1 MPVRI
6 YEIAKLIG
14 VESKVVLAKAK
25 ELDIA
30 ARVAS
35 SSIDKITAEY
45 LIDRLREEYPASPE
59 AETGHP
65 DAAPVDVALT
75 ETSLPEVTPPAEE
88 LVTAEIAQ
96 PPPPTPEVPTSP
108 SSESLTEM
116 AVPPPEAPA
125 PEPAAPAPPKEP
137 AAQPEEALPA
147 TAETV
152 KLPEAPEPP
161 SEETPAAIAAE
172 AGEPPVDQVPARTEE
187 SAQPTSEAIE
197 EAPEAVPEADA
208 GEASETPESV
218 EATEPEEPAKPG
230 IGQLVGRIN
239 LQPWSFTKGRE
250 RDRDHGRKRG
260 DAKGR
265 PEGRGERGGR
275 AAGAGAGAGA
285 AASPPET
292 SGRGTSK
299 LPPLPPPETLTA
311 GEIVIKPP
319 IIIRDLAE
327 KLGRKPHQIIADLME
342 MGVFATVNQSIE
354 PEIAQRICAKRKM
367 RFRLEKRD
375 KGGALVRERPE
386 KPKIKDEEDREE
398 DLKLRPPV
406 ITIMGHVDHGK
417 TTLLDTIRKS
427 NVVASEAGGIT
438 QHIGAYTIHFPHP
451 ERPEDLQQITFI
463 DTPGHA
469 AFSAMR
475 ARGAN
480 VTDIVI
486 LVVAADDGVKPQTIE
501 ALEHA
506 RAAGVPIIVA
516 VNKCDHPAAN
526 PMRARQQLQERG
538 LSPDEWGGDTIF
550 VDLSALTREGVD
562 KLLEMI
568 LLQAELLELRA
579 NPSRRARG
587 NVVESGIEPG
597 GPTATVLVRKG
608 TLHTGD
614 VMVCG
619 PHYGRVRALIN
630 EDGRR
635 LKEAGPSFA
644 VKVLG
649 LNGVPE
655 AGAEFEVAENERTA
669 RQVCEERAAA
679 IRKAQL
685 DRPKGNTPKDL
696 NEIIDKLTSDTN
708 KVLKV
713 QVKADT
719 QGSVEA
725 IVNSLEQIQSEKVG
739 IEVIAQGVGNI
750 TEKDVE
756 LAAASSALILG
767 FHAKID
773 HAAAEAAKRRS
784 VEIRLYAIIYEL
796 VDEVRLA
803 MAGLLDP
810 LLKEVT
816 IGTAEVRKIFELSKG
831 GNVAG
836 CAVTQGRITRGKA
849 RVFRRKNLLYQGLVS
864 TLRRF
869 QDEVNEVR
877 TGMECGIRL
886 DGFDEFQEGDL
897 IECFTIEKEAQ
908 QL

>member
-6 YEIAKLIG
+6 YEIAKLVG

-25 ELDIA
+25 DLEIA
-30 ARVAS
+30 AKVAS

-45 LIDRLREEYPASPE
+45 LIEQLRKDHPAPAEPAPGETAEYADELQHATAVETEPTDEIAPA
-59 AETGHP
+59 TD
-65 DAAPVDVALT
+65 DA
-75 ETSLPEVTPPAEE
+75 PPAADESE
-88 LVTAEIAQ
+88 PAPE
-96 PPPPTPEVPTSP
+96 PPVIEP
-108 SSESLTEM
+108 
-116 AVPPPEAPA
+116 APA
-125 PEPAAPAPPKEP
+125 PEDSPIAAA
-137 AAQPEEALPA
+137 A
-147 TAETV
+147 TAEAPATEAAIEPV
-152 KLPEAPEPP
+152 QPTGAPPPDAENMPAPEIIPEP
-161 SEETPAAIAAE
+161 HAEPTAAE
-172 AGEPPVDQVPARTEE
+172 APVEPPPPQAEPASPDASPVSPPEVTDGTQQAESPAAAAPPAAAPTE
-187 SAQPTSEAIE
+187 SPAE
-197 EAPEAVPEADA
+197 E
-208 GEASETPESV
+208 
-218 EATEPEEPAKPG
+218 EPAKPDEPAKPG

-250 RDRDHGRKRG
+250 REREHGRKRG
-260 DAKGR
+260 EAKGR
-265 PEGRGERGGR
+265 GEGRADRGARQAPGGGTPVESPARGG
-275 AAGAGAGAGA
+275 
-285 AASPPET
+285 
-292 SGRGTSK
+292 SK
-299 LPPLPPPETLTA
+299 LPPLPPPESLTA

-375 KGGALVRERPE
+375 KGGALVREQPKKPELVDEDDRP
-386 KPKIKDEEDREE
+386 E
-398 DLKLRPPV
+398 DLKPRPPV

-427 NVVASEAGGIT
+427 NVVAGEAGGIT

-451 ERPEDLQQITFI
+451 ERPDDLQQITFI

-486 LVVAADDGVKPQTIE
+486 LVVAADDGVKPQTLE
-501 ALEHA
+501 ALDHA

-538 LSPDEWGGDTIF
+538 LAPDEWGGDTIF

-562 KLLEMI
+562 RLLEMI
-568 LLQAELLELRA
+568 LLQAEILELRA
-579 NPSRRARG
+579 NPDRRARG

-608 TLHTGD
+608 TLHPGD
-614 VMVCG
+614 VIVCG

-635 LKEAGPSFA
+635 LKEAGPSYA

-655 AGAEFEVAENERTA
+655 AGAEFEVAENERMA
-669 RQVCEERAAA
+669 RQVCEERAAE

-685 DRPKGNTPKDL
+685 ERPKAATPTNL
-696 NEIIDKLTSDTN
+696 GEIINMLRSDAG

-725 IVNSLEQIQSEKVG
+725 IVSSLEQIHSEKVSL
-739 IEVIAQGVGNI
+739 EVIAHGVGNI

-756 LAAASSALILG
+756 LAAASSSIILG

-773 HAAAEAAKRRS
+773 HAAAEAAKRRG

-849 RVFRRKNLLYQGLVS
+849 RVIRRKNLLYQGLVS

-886 DGFDEFQEGDL
+886 DGFDEFQEGDI
-897 IECFTIEKEAQ
+897 IECVTIEKEAQ

>member
-6 YEIAKLIG
+6 YEIAKLVG

-25 ELDIA
+25 DLEIA
-30 ARVAS
+30 AKVAS

-45 LIDRLREEYPASPE
+45 LIEQLRKDHPAPAEPAPGETAEYADELQHATAVETEPTDEIAPA
-59 AETGHP
+59 TD
-65 DAAPVDVALT
+65 DA
-75 ETSLPEVTPPAEE
+75 PPAADESE
-88 LVTAEIAQ
+88 PAPE
-96 PPPPTPEVPTSP
+96 PPVIEP
-108 SSESLTEM
+108 
-116 AVPPPEAPA
+116 APA
-125 PEPAAPAPPKEP
+125 PEDSPIAAA
-137 AAQPEEALPA
+137 A
-147 TAETV
+147 TAEAPATEAAIEPV
-152 KLPEAPEPP
+152 QATGAPPPDAEIMPAPEI
-161 SEETPAAIAAE
+161 TPERHAEPTAAE
-172 AGEPPVDQVPARTEE
+172 APVEPPPPQAEPASPDASPVSPPEVTDGTHQAESPAAAAPPAAAPTE
-187 SAQPTSEAIE
+187 SPAE
-197 EAPEAVPEADA
+197 E
-208 GEASETPESV
+208 
-218 EATEPEEPAKPG
+218 EPAKPDEPAKPG

-250 RDRDHGRKRG
+250 REREHGRKRG
-260 DAKGR
+260 EAKGR
-265 PEGRGERGGR
+265 GEGRADRGARQAQGGGTPVESPARGG
-275 AAGAGAGAGA
+275 
-285 AASPPET
+285 
-292 SGRGTSK
+292 SK
-299 LPPLPPPETLTA
+299 LPPLPPPESLTA

-375 KGGALVRERPE
+375 KGGALVREQPKKPELVDEDDRP
-386 KPKIKDEEDREE
+386 E
-398 DLKLRPPV
+398 DLKPRPPV

-427 NVVASEAGGIT
+427 NVVAGEAGGIT

-451 ERPEDLQQITFI
+451 ERPDDLQQITFI

-486 LVVAADDGVKPQTIE
+486 LVVAADDGVKPQTLE
-501 ALEHA
+501 ALDHA

-538 LSPDEWGGDTIF
+538 LAPDEWGGDTIF

-562 KLLEMI
+562 RLLEMI
-568 LLQAELLELRA
+568 LLQAEILELRA
-579 NPSRRARG
+579 NPDRRARG

-608 TLHTGD
+608 TLHPGD
-614 VMVCG
+614 VIVCG

-635 LKEAGPSFA
+635 LKEAGPSYA

-655 AGAEFEVAENERTA
+655 AGAEFEVAENERMA
-669 RQVCEERAAA
+669 RQVCEERAAE

-685 DRPKGNTPKDL
+685 ERPKAATPTNL
-696 NEIIDKLTSDTN
+696 GEIINMLRSDAG

-725 IVNSLEQIQSEKVG
+725 IVSSLEQIHSEKVSL
-739 IEVIAQGVGNI
+739 EVIAHGVGNI

-756 LAAASSALILG
+756 LAAASSSIILG

-773 HAAAEAAKRRS
+773 HAAAEAAKRRG

-849 RVFRRKNLLYQGLVS
+849 RVIRRKNLLYQGLVS

-886 DGFDEFQEGDL
+886 DGFDEFQEGDI
-897 IECFTIEKEAQ
+897 IECVTIEKEAQ